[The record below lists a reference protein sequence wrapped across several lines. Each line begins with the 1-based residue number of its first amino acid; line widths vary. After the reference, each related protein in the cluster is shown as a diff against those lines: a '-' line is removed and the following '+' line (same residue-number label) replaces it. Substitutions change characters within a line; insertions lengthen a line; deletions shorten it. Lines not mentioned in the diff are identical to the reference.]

1 VTILKPFSK
10 LAALLLCVMISA
22 CVPGDA
28 LSPPKTVAVLGGAAQ
43 IGLPRGYCI
52 DKAASRDTGK
62 TAVMFLGRCSSSTKA
77 QPALISI
84 ALGQAGS
91 AGVMT
96 ASGAE
101 LATFFQS
108 NEGRR
113 TLSRN
118 GRAKDVRVISAAGR
132 DNLFLLHLHDAP
144 VGEYWR
150 AITAIRGR
158 LLTISTIG
166 SRQQPLAPAEGRKLL
181 DATLASMQAANRS
194 AK

>member
-1 VTILKPFSK
+1 MVKPLFK
-10 LAALLLCVMISA
+10 LAALLLCVLSA
-22 CVPGDA
+22 GCEPGSGLDPRPA
-28 LSPPKTVAVLGGAAQ
+28 VSVLGGAAQ

-52 DKAASRDTGK
+52 DKSASRDTGK
-62 TAVMFLGRCSSSTKA
+62 TAVVFLGRCSSSAKT

-84 ALGQAGS
+84 ALGEAGS

-101 LATFFQS
+101 LAKFFQS
-108 NEGRR
+108 TEGRR

-132 DNLFLLHLHDAP
+132 ENLFLLHLYDAP

-158 LLTISTIG
+158 LLTITTIG

-181 DATLASMQAANRS
+181 DATVASMQAANRN

>member
-1 VTILKPFSK
+1 MLKPFSR
-10 LAALLLCVMISA
+10 LAALLLCIITSA

-28 LSPPKTVAVLGGAAQ
+28 LSPPKAVPVLGGAAQ

-52 DKAASRDTGK
+52 DKSASRDTGK
-62 TAVMFLGRCSSSTKA
+62 TAVVFLGRCASNAKT

-84 ALGQAGS
+84 AFGDAGS

-96 ASGAE
+96 ASGAT
-101 LATFFQS
+101 LAAFFQS

-118 GRAKDVRVISAAGR
+118 GRAKDVRVISAVGR
-132 DNLFLLHLHDAP
+132 ENLLLLHLYDAP

-150 AITAIRGR
+150 AVTAVRGR

-166 SRQQPLAPAEGRKLL
+166 SRQLPLAPAEGRKLL
-181 DATLASMQAANRS
+181 DATVASMQAANRS